1 MFVSSGYS
9 FYDCKIIL
17 QNLKMNL
24 TEVLNGSV
32 KNSPMSWTRMYLS
45 RENCGQNKVSA
56 QP

>member
-9 FYDCKIIL
+9 FYDCQIIL

-32 KNSPMSWTRMYLS
+32 KNSPIS
-45 RENCGQNKVSA
+45 
-56 QP
+56 